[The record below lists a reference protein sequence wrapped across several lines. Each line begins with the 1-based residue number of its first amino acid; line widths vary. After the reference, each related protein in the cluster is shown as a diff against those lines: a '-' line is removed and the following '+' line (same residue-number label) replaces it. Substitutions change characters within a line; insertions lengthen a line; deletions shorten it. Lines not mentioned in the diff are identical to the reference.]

1 MVEVSCALNYLSQF
15 VQKRE
20 RNVHIFMPN
29 FFGAKFSTFMSF
41 QISKK
46 NSKAKDT
53 AETTTQTALD
63 LTVYNKTDD

>member
-1 MVEVSCALNYLSQF
+1 
-15 VQKRE
+15 
-20 RNVHIFMPN
+20 MPN